1 MAISAKQV
9 MDLRAATGMPMMQC
23 KRALE
28 SEDGDFEKAVEL
40 LRKEGMKAQAK
51 RAGKEAKEGLVRVR
65 VQDDGSRA
73 AMVAVACETEP
84 VARTPMFIKFADV
97 LIEHVDEKAPVD
109 GETLLGQTWVAE
121 PKDTVNDVLLD
132 LVAKLREKIEIPS
145 VARIEAEVPGI
156 AGGYEHH
163 DQKNGAIVTLQG
175 EGDAAELAGFAKKL
189 CMHIVFSKPTAMSR
203 DDVPDELRQ
212 KEEAFLREQLAED
225 PKMANKPEQVINK
238 ILEGKIGAFF
248 KQHVLPEQDWALPDS
263 DKTVGELLQERG
275 VKVHSF
281 RRAQLGS

>member
-1 MAISAKQV
+1 MTISAKQV

-28 SEDGDFEKAVEL
+28 SESGDFEKAVEL

-51 RAGKEAKEGLVRVR
+51 RADKEAKEGLVRVR

-73 AMVAVACETEP
+73 TMVAVACETEP
-84 VARTPMFIKFADV
+84 VARTEMFIKFADV
-97 LIEHVDEKAPVD
+97 LVEHVDEKNPAD
-109 GETLLGQTWVAE
+109 NETLLGQTWVADKGE
-121 PKDTVNDVLLD
+121 TVNGVLLD
-132 LVAKLREKIEIPS
+132 LVAKLREKIEVPTI
-145 VARIEAEVPGI
+145 ARIEVDGPGI

-163 DQKNGAIVTLQG
+163 DKKNGAIVTLSG
-175 EGDAAELAGFAKKL
+175 EGSKEDLAAFAKQL

-203 DDVPDELRQ
+203 EDVPNELRE

-225 PKMANKPEQVINK
+225 PKMANKPPQVVEK
-238 ILEGKIGAFF
+238 ILEGKIGSFF
-248 KQHVLPEQDWALPDS
+248 KQHVLAEQDWALPDS
-263 DKTVGELLQERG
+263 DKTVGELLAERG
-275 VKVHSF
+275 AKVLSF